1 MKLLVLCTGN
11 TCRSQI
17 AEGLLRNKFPKHEVF
32 SAGTHP
38 ENMVNPYAMKAMMEQ
53 DINMSDQYPK
63 LLDQFLEDEFDY
75 VFTVCDS
82 AKESCPIFPKAKNV
96 IHHSFEDPSRSS
108 YKSDQEAMEMY
119 RKTVND
125 ISSWIDSLDFL

>member
-17 AEGLLRNKFPKHEVF
+17 AEGLLRNKFSKHEVF

-38 ENMVNPYAMKAMMEQ
+38 ENMVNPYAMKAMMER
-53 DINMSDQYPK
+53 DIDMSNQYPK
-63 LLDQFLEDEFDY
+63 LLDQFLEVEFDY

-82 AKESCPIFPKAKNV
+82 AKESCPIFPNAKNV

-119 RKTVND
+119 RKTVNE

>member
-17 AEGLLRNKFPKHEVF
+17 AEGLLRTKYPEHEVF

-38 ENMVNPYAMKAMMEQ
+38 ENMVNPYAMKAMMEYG
-53 DINMSDQYPK
+53 INMSDQYPK
-63 LLDQFLEDEFDY
+63 LLDQFINDEFDY

-82 AKESCPIFPKAKNV
+82 AKESCPIFPNAKNV
-96 IHHSFEDPSRSS
+96 IHHSFEDPSRSN
-108 YKSDQEAMEMY
+108 YESDQEAMNMY
-119 RKTVND
+119 TKTVND
-125 ISSWIDSLDFL
+125 IASWIDSMDFF

>member
-17 AEGLLRNKFPKHEVF
+17 AEGLLRNKFPKYEVF

-38 ENMVNPYAMKAMMEQ
+38 ENMVNPYAMKAMMEL
-53 DINMSDQYPK
+53 DIDMSNQYPK

-82 AKESCPIFPKAKNV
+82 AKESCPILPNAKNV

-119 RKTVND
+119 RKTVNE

>member
-38 ENMVNPYAMKAMMEQ
+38 ENMVNPYAMKAMMER
-53 DINMSDQYPK
+53 DIDMYNQYPK
-63 LLDQFLEDEFDY
+63 LLDQFLEVEFDY

-82 AKESCPIFPKAKNV
+82 AKESCPIFPNAKNV

-119 RKTVND
+119 RKTVNE

>member
-17 AEGLLRNKFPKHEVF
+17 AEGLLRNKFPKYEVF

-38 ENMVNPYAMKAMMEQ
+38 ENMVNPYAMKAMMER
-53 DINMSDQYPK
+53 DIDMSNQYPK
-63 LLDQFLEDEFDY
+63 LLDQFLEVEFDY

-82 AKESCPIFPKAKNV
+82 AKESCPIFPNAKNV

-119 RKTVND
+119 RKTVNE

>member
-17 AEGLLRNKFPKHEVF
+17 AESLLRNKFPKHEVF

-38 ENMVNPYAMKAMMEQ
+38 ENMVNPYAMKAMMER
-53 DINMSDQYPK
+53 DIDMSNQYPK
-63 LLDQFLEDEFDY
+63 LLDQFLEVEFDY

-82 AKESCPIFPKAKNV
+82 AKESCPIFPNAKNV

-119 RKTVND
+119 RKTVNE